1 MVTISM
7 FQCKIHMFHGEIMV
21 KSLFCILKPPYIP
34 FSYYPII
41 NHSIYP
47 HCIPIWLVVLTI
59 LKNISQRDGLYCP
72 IYEMENKIHVPNR
85 QPAVYVLSV
94 CVNLVFRT
102 MGDITKISGCSNMLT
117 SSKVPNSLAAECNPL
132 RFPRKSVFKQ
142 LRKKQQ

>member
-59 LKNISQRDGLYCP
+59 LKNMTVNGKDYP
-72 IYEMENKIHVPNR
+72 IYEMENRKLLTP
-85 QPAVYVLSV
+85 P
-94 CVNLVFRT
+94 T
-102 MGDITKISGCSNMLT
+102 SNGWLIDD
-117 SSKVPNSLAAECNPL
+117 K
-132 RFPRKSVFKQ
+132 
-142 LRKKQQ
+142 